1 MSNQLINSLINQST
15 NQPIKS
21 INQSRLSTHGA
32 SASTLIH
39 KSKGHP
45 CTLLV
50 IKDSYDCVFG
60 GLITEQIKFH
70 DRDKYYGNGTM
81 GVWSFNTGEAKVAYE
96 CREMMIRMT
105 TMMREMMRMVMIVVC
120 VVDGGSCCD
129 DDDNDGI
136 DDDDDDDGEYDDD
149 DDDDDDDGNGQCLC

>member
-1 MSNQLINSLINQST
+1 MID
-15 NQPIKS
+15 
-21 INQSRLSTHGA
+21 
-32 SASTLIH
+32 

-81 GVWSFNTGEAKVAYE
+81 GVWSFNTGEAKVAYG
-96 CREMMIRMT
+96 CR
-105 TMMREMMRMVMIVVC
+105 
-120 VVDGGSCCD
+120 
-129 DDDNDGI
+129 
-136 DDDDDDDGEYDDD
+136 DDD
-149 DDDDDDDGNGQCLC
+149 DDDDDDP